1 VAAVVALG
9 AGYVLG
15 HDGGSGSTG
24 SAAVAQGGQLV
35 YGQTGANGQ
44 AGGFPGGRLPGVAG
58 SVASTDGSTLT
69 VTGTDGTTTKVTTTG
84 STTVTE
90 AVAGTLDDLA
100 VGDDVLVMGEEDGDV
115 IAAQR
120 IVDTGDQAQ
129 VGPGGQG
136 GPQGNGQ
143 FTPPEG
149 QVPPQG
155 QGNGQFTPPAGQVPP
170 QGQTGG
176 QNQTQGTPPAGFG
189 RPVSGEIT
197 KIDGG
202 TITLKSFDGS
212 TVTVTTDGDTTVTVT
227 EERTVADIAEGD
239 QVTVQGEQG
248 DGTVA
253 ATTIR
258 IGDGGFA
265 FGPGGGPGGQT
276 PNGQAPNGQGTATG
290 GSTGPTGT

>member
-24 SAAVAQGGQLV
+24 SGAAAQGGQLA

-100 VGDDVLVMGEEDGDV
+100 VGDNVLVMGEEDGDA

-143 FTPPEG
+143 FTPP
-149 QVPPQG
+149 
-155 QGNGQFTPPAGQVPP
+155 AGQVPP

-176 QNQTQGTPPAGFG
+176 QDQTQGTPPPGFG

-202 TITLKSFDGS
+202 TITLKSVDGS
-212 TVTVTTDGDTTVTVT
+212 TVTVTTGGDTTVTVT

-239 QVTVQGEQG
+239 QVTVQGEQS

-276 PNGQAPNGQGTATG
+276 PNGQAPSGQGTATG
-290 GSTGPTGT
+290 GSTGSTGPTGT